1 MTAITRF
8 AVFSLILLIAIAT
21 WLWLTMLSPWFYDR
35 PDHLSPI
42 QSRPHQVFVYGTLT
56 YAPVRLVVMGTLA
69 DPEPARLEN
78 FTREGLDIAPAPG
91 EHIDGLRL
99 TVTPEELARL
109 DRYER
114 LGIRYERVKL
124 PLANGTNAWVYRR
137 LPESANISSPILDAM
152 IAAMYTPKVFAKK
165 ETAQ

>member
-1 MTAITRF
+1 MTVVTRF
-8 AVFSLILLIAIAT
+8 AVLLLIVLVGIAT

-42 QSRPHQVFVYGTLT
+42 QSHPHQVFVYGTLT

-69 DPEPARLEN
+69 DPKPARLEN
-78 FTREGLDIAPAPG
+78 FTREGLDIAPAPA

-124 PLANGTNAWVYRR
+124 TLADGTNAWVYRR
-137 LPESANISSPILDAM
+137 LPESANMGSPVFDAM
-152 IAAMYTPKVFAKK
+152 IVAMHIQK